1 MNRQNLMILIVD
13 LVLIIIFIGGFGWGI
28 GTVKRYQVEPNT
40 SRTETNTDSLYS
52 ESRFE
57 KTLKK
62 FKRLDLMVRLG
73 PVKDA
78 KTFNYTPDEFNVKY
92 SSQPIVPGLKAT
104 KTLNAETGEVEVCTT
119 MTPQGVTVAGDYL
132 LTTAYDHDGFHNSV
146 MYIQNLKTGKLLN
159 TVVLNGRPHVGGLTY
174 DAKNDNIWICGRRN
188 NAAEVF
194 AIKLKTALTYNVDKK
209 AKAVAY
215 SQRAQLGNIS
225 RASFVTYYENAL
237 FVGFFNPTGKG
248 NIQRYPLND
257 KGQVVGK
264 SLTSSISNQ
273 FDVLTQSVL
282 HQDILSK
289 IQGMAFYGDYTILS
303 QSYGGG
309 NSTLYIFKTDPK
321 KTIFRASDAIDTFD
335 MPSHLEQISTH
346 DGRMYM
352 MFESAAYAYRHRS
365 TNQLD
370 RVLSMNLEGFVQLV
384 LKEEK

>member
-1 MNRQNLMILIVD
+1 MILIVD

-104 KTLNAETGEVEVCTT
+104 KTPNAETGEVEVCTT

-146 MYIQNLKTGKLLN
+146 MYIQDLKTGKLLN

-215 SQRAQLGNIS
+215 SQRAQLGNIR
-225 RASFVTYYENAL
+225 RASFVT
-237 FVGFFNPTGKG
+237 
-248 NIQRYPLND
+248 
-257 KGQVVGK
+257 
-264 SLTSSISNQ
+264 
-273 FDVLTQSVL
+273 
-282 HQDILSK
+282 
-289 IQGMAFYGDYTILS
+289 
-303 QSYGGG
+303 
-309 NSTLYIFKTDPK
+309 
-321 KTIFRASDAIDTFD
+321 
-335 MPSHLEQISTH
+335 
-346 DGRMYM
+346 
-352 MFESAAYAYRHRS
+352 
-365 TNQLD
+365 
-370 RVLSMNLEGFVQLV
+370 
-384 LKEEK
+384 